1 MAQSNATIE
10 VFKSRKNILD
20 CLAIQDYD
28 ISKYNNFNIHE
39 VNSMLVAS
47 QLDMLVKNERT
58 EQQTYVKYHLGKS
71 LRPTNIYEFVED
83 LFNLE
88 EVLKKSD
95 NLVIIIKD
103 EPNETIQKTLK
114 TIWEQD
120 NIYVIVINIKR
131 LQYNILDHKLVPP
144 HIPLNAEEEQR
155 FREKYNITDNSQI
168 PDISRFSPVAQVIG
182 LRPGQICR
190 IIRPSKT
197 AINADF
203 YRICM

>member
-1 MAQSNATIE
+1 ME
-10 VFKSRKNILD
+10 
-20 CLAIQDYD
+20 
-28 ISKYNNFNIHE
+28 
-39 VNSMLVAS
+39 
-47 QLDMLVKNERT
+47 
-58 EQQTYVKYHLGKS
+58 
-71 LRPTNIYEFVED
+71 
-83 LFNLE
+83 
-88 EVLKKSD
+88 
-95 NLVIIIKD
+95 
-103 EPNETIQKTLK
+103 
-114 TIWEQD
+114 
-120 NIYVIVINIKR
+120 
-131 LQYNILDHKLVPP
+131 YNILDHKLVPP

>member
-58 EQQTYVKYHLGKS
+58 KQQTYVKYHLGKS